1 MIRRP
6 PRSTLF
12 PYTTLFRS
20 VRENVNAQ
28 IEITREFGKQGS
40 AAWGN
45 YATRQYAEALKNQDA
60 EAAECWGPSGA
71 CRAVGHA
78 LIGGATGGVGGAA
91 AGGFTS
97 LTAPQAQ
104 ALLRGAGLP
113 EPVVDALVQGYA
125 LGAGAGICGAPGA
138 AAGAHETANNAVAPF
153 AINVLL
159 EGGALALAGC
169 YALPACAKNIAPQME
184 QYLASLTK
192 EQVASAVGQSGMR
205 GCGRI
210 PMCTLP

>member
-20 VRENVNAQ
+20 
-28 IEITREFGKQGS
+28 
-40 AAWGN
+40 
-45 YATRQYAEALKNQDA
+45 
-60 EAAECWGPSGA
+60 AECWGPSGA

-153 AINVLL
+153 AI
-159 EGGALALAGC
+159 
-169 YALPACAKNIAPQME
+169 
-184 QYLASLTK
+184 
-192 EQVASAVGQSGMR
+192 
-205 GCGRI
+205 GRAHV
-210 PMCTLP
+210 

>member
-20 VRENVNAQ
+20 VNAQ

-91 AGGFTS
+91 AGGVSS
-97 LTAPQAQ
+97 LARSGEG
-104 ALLRGAGLP
+104 RGG
-113 EPVVDALVQGYA
+113 E
-125 LGAGAGICGAPGA
+125 
-138 AAGAHETANNAVAPF
+138 E
-153 AINVLL
+153 
-159 EGGALALAGC
+159 
-169 YALPACAKNIAPQME
+169 
-184 QYLASLTK
+184 
-192 EQVASAVGQSGMR
+192 
-205 GCGRI
+205 
-210 PMCTLP
+210 